1 LGRRVKRQRRPSG
14 KPHDCRID
22 KAKDETELHWQK
34 RGQEMPLQISPRP
47 HFFSLHY
54 PNPFRRRMEEVMTLS
69 QHTHTQILSESLSMN
84 IDVGIS
90 VCV

>member
-69 QHTHTQILSESLSMN
+69 QHTHTDIE
-84 IDVGIS
+84 
-90 VCV
+90 